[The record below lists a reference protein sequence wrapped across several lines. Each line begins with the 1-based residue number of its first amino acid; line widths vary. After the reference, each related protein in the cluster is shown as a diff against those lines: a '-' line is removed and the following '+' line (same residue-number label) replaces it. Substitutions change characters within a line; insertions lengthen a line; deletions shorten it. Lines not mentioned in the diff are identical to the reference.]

1 MCSNDFLNNCLRA
14 NEMMPGIEF
23 YKSGTKK
30 ASVLFCSF
38 SWERFLSNKALEC
51 STRSCLFLFC
61 KFKWNHTRTKII
73 VIIFSTL
80 CLLLTFFFALTQSSV
95 LVAFQH
101 SKFQFFWIFF
111 DVFSAASFCY
121 FFLLIALEEVFDFL
135 LALNSNQFV

>member
-1 MCSNDFLNNCLRA
+1 MCSNDFLNSYMRA

-38 SWERFLSNKALEC
+38 SWERFLSNKALGC

-61 KFKWNHTRTKII
+61 KFKCNHTRTKII

-101 SKFQFFWIFF
+101 YIFQFLIFF
-111 DVFSAASFCY
+111 RRFSAASFCY
-121 FFLLIALEEVFDFL
+121 FFLLIALGEVFDFL
-135 LALNSNQFV
+135 LVLNFNQFV